1 MFLGITQ
8 ERIDECRAAKENAM
22 LSDIQAQLP
31 DKVDLNAQDNN
42 GATLVRKLLQIWTIW
57 TLWYNLGSRVIKGA
71 YQWPKDFQQTILNAF
86 SFIYFFL

>member
-42 GATLVRKLLQIWTIW
+42 GATLVRKLLQI
-57 TLWYNLGSRVIKGA
+57 
-71 YQWPKDFQQTILNAF
+71 
-86 SFIYFFL
+86 